1 MQRVLFQQASDTHF
15 QSQATRILPGHG
27 TGVHEQAV
35 NDDVYDDGESP
46 IWLVFT
52 VLGNVIGGALLLS
65 GMFVLPHVLAEVL
78 G

>member
-1 MQRVLFQQASDTHF
+1 MQRVLFQQTGDTQI

-27 TGVHEQAV
+27 TGVQEQAV
-35 NDDVYDDGESP
+35 NDDVYDDEASP
-46 IWLVFT
+46 VWLVFT

-65 GMFVLPHVLAEVL
+65 GMFILPHVLAEVL